1 MKAAYLFLI
10 TLFFIVSCEK
20 NNNDPVHAKPADL
33 GLTKSATDIIKA
45 DNEFGLDLFTKVLKN
60 DVQSDNIFVS
70 PTSVALALAM
80 TYNGSAGDTRTAME
94 TALHKQG
101 FTDEEI
107 NEGYKSLVEALK
119 SVDPKVI
126 LEIANSIWYKQGF
139 TVLPDFISINREFY
153 NAEVDSLDFSD
164 PSAANTIND
173 WVNGQTHGKINKII
187 DGIPGNAVMYLINA
201 IYFKGIWQYEF
212 DKTKTFSGTFTTN
225 DGSSVSVDYMT
236 QSGTF
241 SAAEYS
247 DFDMIE
253 LPYGR
258 GNFSMVVLL
267 PKNDNTIDNLADSI
281 TNENWNTWIG
291 GLKERNVDLFMPK
304 FTYSYS
310 RLLNP
315 DLTDMGMGI
324 AFSDGAD
331 FSGINGYGGLKISR
345 VIHKSFVEV
354 NEQGT
359 EAAAVTAVEI
369 VETAYPGANLE
380 FNVNRPFIFAIRE
393 TTTGAILFM
402 GRINNPLTK
411 ENGD

>member
-1 MKAAYLFLI
+1 
-10 TLFFIVSCEK
+10 
-20 NNNDPVHAKPADL
+20 
-33 GLTKSATDIIKA
+33 
-45 DNEFGLDLFTKVLKN
+45 
-60 DVQSDNIFVS
+60 
-70 PTSVALALAM
+70 VALALAM
-80 TYNGSAGDTRTAME
+80 TYNGSASETRAAME

-126 LEIANSIWYKQGF
+126 LEIANSIWYKQGY
-139 TVLPDFISINREFY
+139 TVLPDFISINRQFY
-153 NAEVDSLDFSD
+153 NAEVDSLDFGD

-173 WVNGQTHGKINKII
+173 WVNGQTHGKISKII
-187 DGIPGNAVMYLINA
+187 DGIPGDAVMYLINA

>member
-1 MKAAYLFLI
+1 MKAAYLFLAA
-10 TLFFIVSCEK
+10 LFFMFSCEK
-20 NNNDPVHAKPADL
+20 NNNDPVPAKPADL
-33 GLTKSATDIIKA
+33 GLSKSTTDIIEA
-45 DNEFGLDLFTKVLKN
+45 DNAFGLDLFTKVLKN
-60 DVQSDNIFVS
+60 DAESDNIFVS

-80 TYNGSAGDTRTAME
+80 TYNGSAGDTRAAME

-107 NEGYKSLVEALK
+107 NNGYKSLIDALK

-126 LEIANSIWYKQGF
+126 LEIANSIWYKEGF
-139 TVLPDFISINREFY
+139 TVLPDFININRQFY

-164 PSAANTIND
+164 PSSAGTING
-173 WVNGQTHGKINKII
+173 WVNVQTHGKINKII
-187 DGIPGNAVMYLINA
+187 DGIPGDAVMYLINA

-212 DKTKTFSGTFTTN
+212 DKSKTFSGSFTAN
-225 DGSSVSVDYMT
+225 GGSSVSVDYMT

-241 SAAEYS
+241 QAAQYS
-247 DFDMIE
+247 GFDMIE

-258 GNFSMVVLL
+258 GNFSMVILL
-267 PKNDNTIDNLADSI
+267 PKNDNTVDNLADSI
-281 TNENWNTWIG
+281 TNENWNTWIS
-291 GLKERNVDLFMPK
+291 GLKKRNVDLFLPK

-315 DLTDMGMGI
+315 DLTGMGMGV

-369 VETAYPGANLE
+369 VEASYPGANLE
-380 FNVNRPFIFAIRE
+380 FNVNRPFMFAIRE
-393 TTTGAILFM
+393 TTTGAVLFM
-402 GRINNPLTK
+402 GRVNNPLTK